1 MPHIDAF
8 VKKLGRYRE
17 FDEADLDVLQGLQ
30 GPVREFG
37 RGTEIGDEYGERTDA
52 YILLEGWVHNY
63 KLTRDGGRQIISFPV
78 AGDIIGL
85 RSLILPVANYASSTL
100 TDVTVC
106 LIPRERLVDAMTR
119 FTHIAA
125 SILWTQ
131 AHEEAIT
138 VEHLVSVGRRTAV
151 ERVAHLLVEL
161 IYRLKLSG
169 LAHGWTYD
177 CPLGQHEL
185 ADALGLSVV
194 HINRVLRQLRE
205 REIVTFRQ
213 NRVVIHDIAAL
224 RHVAGFDS
232 TYLDPEGVFD

>member
-1 MPHIDAF
+1 MPPIDAF
-8 VKKLGRYRE
+8 VKKLGRYCALNQ
-17 FDEADLDVLQGLQ
+17 ADLCVLRELQ
-30 GPVREFG
+30 GPVREFS
-37 RGTEIGDEYGERTDA
+37 RGAEIGDEYEERTDA

-85 RSLILPVANYASSTL
+85 RSLLLPVASYASITL

-106 LIPRERLVDAMTR
+106 LISRERLVDVMTR

-138 VEHLVSVGRRTAV
+138 VEHLVSVGRRTAL

-161 IYRLKLSG
+161 VYRLRLSG
-169 LAHGWTYD
+169 LASGWAYD

-205 REIVTFRQ
+205 RQIVTFRQ

-224 RHVAGFDS
+224 REVAGFDS
-232 TYLDPEGVFD
+232 SYLDPEGALE